1 MAGGGAEALTVSR
14 GYDGRIDL
22 LLSDIEMNDM
32 SGIDLAH
39 QMTAERR
46 GLRVLLKSGK
56 SGLCRTRGVRLFGE
70 TLFSGPIAKRGPED
84 G

>member
-1 MAGGGAEALTVSR
+1 
-14 GYDGRIDL
+14 
-22 LLSDIEMNDM
+22 MNDM

-56 SGLCRTRGVRLFGE
+56 SGLCRKRGVRLFGE
-70 TLFSGPIAKRGPED
+70 TYSPDQLRNAVAGVLRSLTAAQD
-84 G
+84 